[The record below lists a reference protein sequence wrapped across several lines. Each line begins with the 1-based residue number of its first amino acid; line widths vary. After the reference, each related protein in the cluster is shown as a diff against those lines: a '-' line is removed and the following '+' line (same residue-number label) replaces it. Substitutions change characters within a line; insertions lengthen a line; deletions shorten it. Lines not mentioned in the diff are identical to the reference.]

1 MVKKRELTWERAC
14 GAAPQRPRHGTV
26 AAAAAAA
33 PNHHHYDIPRQC
45 SLWLCR
51 RPLFE
56 PSKKNTTDVQCYLF
70 ITPKITFPIDPRIS
84 PVRVIFFTAKRHH
97 RVIPAIGEVT
107 RISGISVSHS
117 EAAYTNSDK
126 MQTTAFRVILITP
139 MLFICMLSRGH
150 GMGRD
155 FLCCLRKSKNIEFF
169 LDYLLVIS
177 SSNC

>member
-1 MVKKRELTWERAC
+1 MTHSQVTFCHIHQSSFKRCPFALLLGESDDESEC
-14 GAAPQRPRHGTV
+14 
-26 AAAAAAA
+26 
-33 PNHHHYDIPRQC
+33 
-45 SLWLCR
+45 
-51 RPLFE
+51 
-56 PSKKNTTDVQCYLF
+56 
-70 ITPKITFPIDPRIS
+70 IS

-155 FLCCLRKSKNIEFF
+155 FLCCLRKSKNIEFLGLF
-169 LDYLLVIS
+169 VSDFQFQLLMSGGLWAAAVQSCLKVDRQHI
-177 SSNC
+177 

>member
-1 MVKKRELTWERAC
+1 MSSVAIVQLSLRLSSHASDPPSFSTLAFCCIKLVELLSE
-14 GAAPQRPRHGTV
+14 
-26 AAAAAAA
+26 
-33 PNHHHYDIPRQC
+33 HHCFGNFD
-45 SLWLCR
+45 
-51 RPLFE
+51 
-56 PSKKNTTDVQCYLF
+56 
-70 ITPKITFPIDPRIS
+70 IS

-139 MLFICMLSRGH
+139 MLFICTLSRGH
-150 GMGRD
+150 SMGRD
-155 FLCCLRKSKNIEFF
+155 FLWCLRKSKNIEF